1 MKSLQDYIDKYREIG
16 TNLGYTGQGIE
27 VLVQLLANASYIS
40 EVENVSYMKEASLE
54 KCALMNSKI
63 QHCVDSMYS
72 VFRGSCPRVLLK
84 IKPTKY
90 MTLTPYQEIITSQT
104 FKVYYL
110 GYYTGSEFNYS
121 TKTFYPIDST
131 STETQ
136 TIICLIAKETV
147 DKSWTINAYNTYYVD
162 CYESNLSSDMYVEIG
177 NKVVNSTRLF
187 SDHILKHYVFDLTLP
202 DFGSRLYVAN
212 YYKDTVGRS
221 STDIVGMTENET
233 IGATYFKFSLLGDY
247 NQTELTRIKLQGA
260 VLVSFTN
267 EEIIKCTNSTDTG
280 LTESAVGIYYIK
292 EISRDGLVTIHYKAN
307 RDRYVNSI
315 LRSNSD
321 IGTVL
326 EEAYPNIIKSGGT
339 SYTFTYNNSD
349 SSIVNIYYIP
359 MSESVLLSADDI
371 DLFKTEKRA
380 YYVITDN
387 ITVNKGTRYI
397 ATFNISLELF
407 NSSND
412 DLNTL
417 IGDNILQSAYQ
428 RKFNIEFNTGTIEEI
443 KSLISKISNV
453 KRINQ
458 LEIGYS
464 DSNNVEV
471 DLAKIDPSTSYFDI
485 RYSISTIVT
494 QTNTDF

>member
-1 MKSLQDYIDKYREIG
+1 
-16 TNLGYTGQGIE
+16 
-27 VLVQLLANASYIS
+27 
-40 EVENVSYMKEASLE
+40 
-54 KCALMNSKI
+54 
-63 QHCVDSMYS
+63 
-72 VFRGSCPRVLLK
+72 
-84 IKPTKY
+84 
-90 MTLTPYQEIITSQT
+90 
-104 FKVYYL
+104 
-110 GYYTGSEFNYS
+110 
-121 TKTFYPIDST
+121 
-131 STETQ
+131 
-136 TIICLIAKETV
+136 
-147 DKSWTINAYNTYYVD
+147 
-162 CYESNLSSDMYVEIG
+162 
-177 NKVVNSTRLF
+177 
-187 SDHILKHYVFDLTLP
+187 
-202 DFGSRLYVAN
+202 
-212 YYKDTVGRS
+212 
-221 STDIVGMTENET
+221 MTENET

-494 QTNTDF
+494 QTITDF